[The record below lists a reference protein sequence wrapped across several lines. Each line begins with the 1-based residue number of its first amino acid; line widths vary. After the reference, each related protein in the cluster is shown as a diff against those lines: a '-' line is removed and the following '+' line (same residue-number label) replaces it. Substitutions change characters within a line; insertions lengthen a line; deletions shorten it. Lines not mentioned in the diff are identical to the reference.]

1 MWVFVYLH
9 IRGDTNVGFCVG
21 MIVMWVFCIYILGV
35 IVMWVF
41 VYLHIRG
48 DSNVGNVGF
57 CVFTY

>member
-9 IRGDTNVGFCVG
+9 IRGDSNVVFLYSTCGFL
-21 MIVMWVFCIYILGV
+21 CIYILGV

-48 DSNVGNVGF
+48 DSNVGF

>member
-1 MWVFVYLH
+1 MWVMWVFVYLH
-9 IRGDTNVGFCVG
+9 IRGDSNVGF
-21 MIVMWVFCIYILGV
+21 WVFCIYILGV

-48 DSNVGNVGF
+48 DSNVGF

>member
-9 IRGDTNVGFCVG
+9 IRGDSNVGFCV
-21 MIVMWVFCIYILGV
+21 LGV

-48 DSNVGNVGF
+48 DSNVGI

>member
-9 IRGDTNVGFCVG
+9 IRGDSNVGFCIYLLGV
-21 MIVMWVFCIYILGV
+21 IVMWVFCIYILGV

-48 DSNVGNVGF
+48 DSNVGF